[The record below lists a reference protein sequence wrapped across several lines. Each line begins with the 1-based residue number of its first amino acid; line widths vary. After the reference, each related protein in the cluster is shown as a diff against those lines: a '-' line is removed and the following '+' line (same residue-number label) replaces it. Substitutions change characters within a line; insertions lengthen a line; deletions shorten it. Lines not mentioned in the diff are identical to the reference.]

1 VFGHASNSTFA
12 PSAYGFHD
20 LRRGFAS
27 MNADR
32 LSAEALQGLMRHK
45 SYATTQL
52 YVNMARQLKQTAEKL
67 HVPECLQ
74 SGLEATS

>member
-1 VFGHASNSTFA
+1 
-12 PSAYGFHD
+12 
-20 LRRGFAS
+20 